1 MTIDPYTFTV
11 DKQNNFIHREQSVS
25 GQQWVKE
32 CIALAQEINSYSERN
47 WLLYQDDFY
56 QFSVNFFALLLA
68 DKNIVLSQ
76 SEQTER
82 LQQAAKFADISIG
95 DRVIA
100 ESAESAGGDIGIGES
115 DVDESNLANNYH
127 KNYLKNNQSQPLA
140 HFSRDKDFLA
150 QDSTAVA
157 LNINANTTIT
167 LFTSGS
173 SGDAKAI
180 KKCWYQLANEVVCLE
195 QLFPDEN
202 SCVLSTVTHKHIYGL
217 LFKLIW
223 PVFTD
228 KQIICETIE
237 YPEQIELYS
246 QNLANLLLISSPS
259 YLARTAQQFSAQAMT
274 NIQRVF
280 CSGGA
285 LSANIA
291 DEIFGKYQQAIT
303 EVYGSTETG
312 GIAWRQ
318 QSGNVQWQLFPQHQ
332 VSLAKDDTLVLKSNF
347 LAKDDCYKTDDRV
360 ELNGRFFNLLGR
372 VDRIIKLH
380 EKRLSLDEME
390 KQLTSLENVNACHCF
405 VLDNLGSKT
414 ALVTVIELKNNYL
427 LPSDLIQ
434 RKQLISTYKKVLLSV
449 FEPSLLPRKWR
460 FVAQLPFNSQGKLVK
475 TELVDLFKSS
485 NMVNEE
491 VLMSSGINE

>member
-1 MTIDPYTFTV
+1 MTIDLYTFPV
-11 DKQNNFIHREQSVS
+11 DKQNNFIQREQSIS
-25 GQQWVKE
+25 GKQWAKE
-32 CIALAQEINSYSERN
+32 CIALAQQINSYSEEN

-68 DKNIVLSQ
+68 DKNIVLAQ
-76 SEQTER
+76 SEQAER
-82 LQQAAKFADISIG
+82 LQQAAKFADIC
-95 DRVIA
+95 
-100 ESAESAGGDIGIGES
+100 IGERIITDS
-115 DVDESNLANNYH
+115 ASGNS
-127 KNYLKNNQSQPLA
+127 NQSQPLA
-140 HFSRDKDFLA
+140 HFSPNKDCLV
-150 QDSTAVA
+150 QDSTPIA

-173 SGDAKAI
+173 TGDAKAI
-180 KKCWYQLANEVVCLE
+180 KKYWYQLANEVECLQ
-195 QLFPDEN
+195 QLFPDEKN
-202 SCVLSTVTHKHIYGL
+202 CILSTVTHKHIYGL

-237 YPEQIELYS
+237 YPEQIEQYS
-246 QNLANLLLISSPS
+246 QNFTKLLLISSPS
-259 YLARTAQQFSAQAMT
+259 YLARTAQQFSVQAMT

-285 LSANIA
+285 LKTNVA
-291 DEIFGKYQQAIT
+291 DEIFSQYQQAIT

-318 QSGNVQWQLFPQHQ
+318 QSNNVQWQLFPQHQ
-332 VSLAKDDTLVLKSNF
+332 VTLADDDTLVLTSNF
-347 LAKDDCYKTDDRV
+347 LAEGERYKTDDRV

-372 VDRIIKLH
+372 VDRIIKQH

-405 VLDNLGSKT
+405 VLDNVDSKT
-414 ALVTVIELKNNYL
+414 ALVAVIELKKKCS
-427 LPSDLIQ
+427 LPSDLMQ
-434 RKQLISTYKKVLLSV
+434 RKQLISTYKKSLLSV

-475 TELVDLFKSS
+475 TELVNLFNSS
-485 NMVNEE
+485 NKVHE
-491 VLMSSGINE
+491 

>member
-1 MTIDPYTFTV
+1 MTIDLYTFPV
-11 DKQNNFIHREQSVS
+11 DQQNNFIHREVSIS
-25 GQQWVKE
+25 GQQWAKE
-32 CIALAQEINSYSERN
+32 CIALAQQINSYSEEN

-56 QFSVNFFALLLA
+56 QFSINFFALLLA
-68 DKNIVLSQ
+68 DKNIVLAQ
-76 SEQTER
+76 SEQAER
-82 LQQAAKFADISIG
+82 LQQAAKFADICIG
-95 DRVIA
+95 DRIIA
-100 ESAESAGGDIGIGES
+100 DSASGNS
-115 DVDESNLANNYH
+115 
-127 KNYLKNNQSQPLA
+127 NQSQPLA
-140 HFSRDKDFLA
+140 HFSPNKDCLV
-150 QDSTAVA
+150 QDSTPIA

-173 SGDAKAI
+173 TGDAKGI
-180 KKCWYQLANEVVCLE
+180 KKYWYQLANEVECLE
-195 QLFPDEN
+195 QLFPQALSPQQLTSEQS
-202 SCVLSTVTHKHIYGL
+202 SCILSTVTHKHIYGL

-223 PVFTD
+223 PVFTG

-237 YPEQIELYS
+237 YPEQIEQYS
-246 QNLANLLLISSPS
+246 QNFTKILLILSPS
-259 YLARTAQQFSAQAMT
+259 YLARTYQQFSAQAMT

-285 LSANIA
+285 LSANVA
-291 DEIFGKYQQAIT
+291 DEIFSKYQQTIT

-318 QSGNVQWQLFPQHQ
+318 QNENAQWQLFPQHQ
-332 VSLAKDDTLVLKSNF
+332 VSLAKDDTLVLTSNF
-347 LAKDDCYKTDDRV
+347 LAEGERYKTDDRV

-405 VLDNLGSKT
+405 VLDNVDSKT
-414 ALVTVIELKNNYL
+414 ALVAVIELKKKCL
-427 LPSDLIQ
+427 SPSDLMQ
-434 RKQLISTYKKVLLSV
+434 RKQLISTYKKSLLSV

-475 TELVDLFKSS
+475 TELVNLFNSS
-485 NMVNEE
+485 NKVHE
-491 VLMSSGINE
+491 